1 MKYYSDNYATIEWN
15 PELKCV
21 KTTLTG
27 IPRHSH
33 HFRMI
38 QRKRIEFISLLKDRF
53 SDFTILTDSR
63 KAGPLIPEDVNFFK
77 TKILP
82 RLASLGVTRVAVL
95 EPESI
100 FSKLVIRDMIE
111 GATKVKLALFSSE
124 EMAKD
129 WLSRPTEV
137 EVAA

>member
-1 MKYYSDNYATIEWN
+1 MKYYSDSYATIEWSQ
-15 PELKCV
+15 ELRCV

-33 HFRMI
+33 HFRQI

-53 SDFTILTDSR
+53 TDFHILTDSR

-77 TKILP
+77 TKIIP
-82 RLASLGVTRVAVL
+82 RLASLGVTRVAVV

-100 FSKLVIRDMIE
+100 FSKMVVRDMID
-111 GATKVKLALFSSE
+111 GATKVRLALFSTE

-129 WLSRPTEV
+129 WLLQAT